1 MNHLT
6 HYTKKRT
13 QPSDTGIPRPD
24 EILQRIAARLPFLK
38 NIFKYLLHKVYKPY
52 IMFTPYKEIRR
63 LP

>member
-13 QPSDTGIPRPD
+13 HTRIPRPD

-52 IMFTPYKEIRR
+52 TMYTPYKEIRR